1 MSGPAD
7 SLLPAGDRPLVIVS
21 NRGPLTVEL
30 GPDGELEVRRG
41 AGGLVSGLT
50 PLVAGTDTLWIAA
63 AMTDGERQAAS
74 DGVLDAEGFHLL
86 SLVLDPHEYRMA
98 YDVVCNATLWF
109 LHHHLYDLA
118 RRPRFDST
126 WRRAWMAYRS
136 VNLAFA
142 EAVVDHAPR
151 DATVLVQDYHLT
163 LLAPMVKA
171 ARRDLRL
178 VHFSHTPFASPDQFA
193 VLPDDVA
200 TVMLEALAA
209 HDAVGFHTQR
219 WAHAFE
225 AACEDRIGVTPH
237 TFVAPL
243 APDRDDIRAVAASA
257 ACEEERLG
265 IETELAGRQFIARVD
280 RIELSK
286 NLLRGFHAFD
296 DLLERYPEH
305 RDRVVFGAFVY
316 RSREGLAEYL
326 AYAQEVE
333 NLVAR
338 INARWSTPDW
348 TPILLDT
355 SDNFPRSIAALR
367 QYDVL
372 LVNPIRDGLNLV
384 AKEGPIVNERDGVLL
399 LSPEA
404 GAWAELA
411 EAAIRVNPFDIS
423 GTADALHDALLLAPP
438 ARAEHAAMVRARA
451 LARTPADWLR
461 DQIQA
466 AGRAHPA

>member
-1 MSGPAD
+1 MPGPAD
-7 SLLPAGDRPLVIVS
+7 PAPLAGPRPLVIVS
-21 NRGPLTVEL
+21 NRGPLSVRI
-30 GPDGELEVRRG
+30 DDAGELVVRRG

-63 AMTDGERQAAS
+63 AMSEGERRAAV
-74 DGVLDAEGFHLL
+74 DGDLDAEGFHLH
-86 SLVLDPHEYRMA
+86 SVVLDQEQYRMA

-109 LHHHLYDLA
+109 LHHHLYELA
-118 RRPRFDST
+118 RRPRFDTT
-126 WRRAWMAYRS
+126 WRQAWTAYRS

-142 EAVVDHAPR
+142 EAVVDKAPR
-151 DATVLVQDYHLT
+151 DAVVLVQDYHLT
-163 LLAPMVKA
+163 LLAPLVKA

-178 VHFSHTPFASPDQFA
+178 VHFSHTPFAAPDQFA

-219 WAHAFE
+219 WADAFT
-225 AACEDRIGVTPH
+225 AACEDHLGVTPH

-257 ACEEERLG
+257 DCEAERTQ
-265 IETELAGRQFIARVD
+265 IESGLAGRRFIARVD

-296 DLLERYPEH
+296 DLLERYPRH
-305 RDRVVFGAFVY
+305 RGNVVFGAFVY

-326 AYAQEVE
+326 AYAQELE
-333 NLVAR
+333 NLVDR
-338 INARWSTPDW
+338 INARWATPGW

-404 GAWAELA
+404 GAWAELG
-411 EAAIRVNPFDIS
+411 AAAVRVNPYDIS
-423 GTADALHDALLLAPP
+423 ATADALHHALVMPP
-438 ARAEHAAMVRARA
+438 ADRAEHAAAVRTLA
-451 LARTPADWLR
+451 LARTPADWLHDQLAAAEHDPR
-461 DQIQA
+461 D
-466 AGRAHPA
+466 